1 MKSILIQEHERLC
14 IEQNDMY
21 DNLSLVRWDKPME
34 HDPWGYYASYI
45 IGAEWID
52 DKEALVVTTKR
63 GMEEIDFLT
72 MFMTCFSSDV
82 SVKSFAEIYNIDCEA
97 PVIHAPSLK
106 GVLSPLIVLHFL
118 GIVSRIKSLKKGYVH
133 YSENLKKVKGHIQV
147 MKNERKNI
155 ASKRFDRVFCDFDE
169 YTVDIPENRLIKKA
183 LLFSSQI
190 LRTITQNHS
199 IGNKAK
205 LMLSKSLALFE
216 NVSDEVQVKEV
227 SLIKGHK
234 LFSEYNEAVR
244 LAKLIL
250 RRYDYSISKTSS
262 LDENVP
268 PFTLDMSLLY
278 EHYVYGLLNE
288 AYGNKISYQF
298 KGKTGFPDFLY
309 CATEFKA
316 ILDTK
321 YIPKYESSSLDNN
334 VIRQLSVYSRDI
346 PILRHLGYEDI
357 DEESPRPNVPC
368 IIIYSKEGNVVR
380 NPFIK
385 NWTSNLAT
393 RLRTVACQAKLRLVN
408 SWLKEERRH
417 DYQIERKSL
426 FHLLSDTEIQPSG
439 CRTYLSR
446 P

>member
-1 MKSILIQEHERLC
+1 MKSILIQEHELLD
-14 IEQNDMY
+14 IEQNDRY
-21 DNLSLVRWDKPME
+21 NNLSLVRWDKPLE
-34 HDPWGYYASYI
+34 HKPWGYYASYV

-72 MFMTCFSSDV
+72 MFMTCFSSDL
-82 SVKSFAEIYNIDCEA
+82 SVESFAEIYNIDSDA

-118 GIVSRIKSLKKGYVH
+118 GVVSRIKSLKKGYVH

-155 ASKRFDRVFCDFDE
+155 TSNRFDRVFCDFDE

-183 LLFSSQI
+183 LLFSSHI
-190 LRTITQNHS
+190 LRTITENHS

-216 NVSDEVQVKEV
+216 KVTDEVHIKEV

-250 RRYDYSISKTSS
+250 QRYDYSISKTSS
-262 LDENVP
+262 LDENVT

-298 KGKTGFPDFLY
+298 NGKTGLPDFLY
-309 CATEFKA
+309 CSTGFKA

-334 VIRQLSVYSRDI
+334 VIRQLSGYSRDI

-357 DEESPRPNVPC
+357 DEESPIPSVPC
-368 IIIYSKEGNVVR
+368 IIIYPKEEDVVR
-380 NPFIK
+380 NPF
-385 NWTSNLAT
+385 
-393 RLRTVACQAKLRLVN
+393 VN
-408 SWLKEERRH
+408 K
-417 DYQIERKSL
+417 K
-426 FHLLSDTEIQPSG
+426 LSDLCTIPVRKLARFYKICIPLPVMGSNK
-439 CRTYLSR
+439 
-446 P
+446 

>member
-14 IEQNDMY
+14 IEQNDRY

-34 HDPWGYYASYI
+34 HYPWGYYASYI

-72 MFMTCFSSDV
+72 MFMTCFSSDM
-82 SVKSFAEIYNIDCEA
+82 SVESFAEIYNIDCEA

-309 CATEFKA
+309 FATGFKA

-334 VIRQLSVYSRDI
+334 VIRQLSGYSRDI

-357 DEESPRPNVPC
+357 NEEYLNSENTFL
-368 IIIYSKEGNVVR
+368 IYDTLKGN
-380 NPFIK
+380 K
-385 NWTSNLAT
+385 
-393 RLRTVACQAKLRLVN
+393 LVN
-408 SWLKEERRH
+408 S
-417 DYQIERKSL
+417 L
-426 FHLLSDTEIQPSG
+426 FENTNFNIKRE
-439 CRTYLSR
+439 
-446 P
+446 

>member
-1 MKSILIQEHERLC
+1 
-14 IEQNDMY
+14 
-21 DNLSLVRWDKPME
+21 ME

-52 DKEALVVTTKR
+52 QKEALVVTTKR

-72 MFMTCFSSDV
+72 MFMTCFSSDL
-82 SVKSFAEIYNIDCEA
+82 SVESFAEIYNIDSEA
-97 PVIHAPSLK
+97 PAIHAPSLK

-118 GIVSRIKSLKKGYVH
+118 GVVSRIKSLKKGYVH

-169 YTVDIPENRLIKKA
+169 YTVDIPENKLIKKA

-190 LRTITQNHS
+190 LRTITENHS
-199 IGNKAK
+199 IGNKCK

-216 NVSDEVQVKEV
+216 NVSDEVQIKEV

-234 LFSEYNEAVR
+234 IFSEYNEAVR

-250 RRYDYSISKTSS
+250 RRYDYNISNTSS

-278 EHYVYGLLNE
+278 EHYVYGLLYE
-288 AYGNKISYQF
+288 AYQNKITYQYSSLT
-298 KGKTGFPDFLY
+298 GKPDFLY
-309 CATEFKA
+309 HSQGFKA

-321 YIPKYESSSLDNN
+321 YIPKYENQKLDTD
-334 VIRQLSVYSRDI
+334 VVRQLSGYSRDLK
-346 PILRHLGYEDI
+346 ILKYLGYEDVS
-357 DEESPRPNVPC
+357 EEAPLPNVPC
-368 IIIYSKEGNVVR
+368 VIIYPEEGGEKN
-380 NPFIK
+380 NPFLNISLK
-385 NWTSNLAT
+385 KLCSKSVGGLA
-393 RLRTVACQAKLRLVN
+393 
-408 SWLKEERRH
+408 
-417 DYQIERKSL
+417 L
-426 FHLLSDTEIQPSG
+426 FYKIAISVPTLNG
-439 CRTYLSR
+439 
-446 P
+446 

>member
-1 MKSILIQEHERLC
+1 MIAIQEHQRLS
-14 IEQNDMY
+14 IEHNDRY
-21 DNLSLVRWDKPME
+21 DNLNLVRWDKPME
-34 HDPWGYYASYI
+34 HDQWGYYASYV

-72 MFMTCFSSDV
+72 MFMMCFSSNL
-82 SVKSFAEIYNIDCEA
+82 SVESFAEIYNIDSEA

-118 GIVSRIKSLKKGYVH
+118 GVVSRIKSLKKGYAH

-147 MKNERKNI
+147 MKNERKNV

-190 LRTITQNHS
+190 LRTITENHS
-199 IGNKAK
+199 IGNRCK

-216 NVSDEVQVKEV
+216 NVSDEVQIKEV

-288 AYGNKISYQF
+288 AYGDKISYQF
-298 KGKTGFPDFLY
+298 HGKTGVPDFLY
-309 CATEFKA
+309 CSTGFKA

-321 YIPKYESSSLDNN
+321 YIPKYECSSLDNN
-334 VIRQLSVYSRDI
+334 VIRQLSGYSRDI
-346 PILRHLGYEDI
+346 PILRQLGYEDM
-357 DEESPRPNVPC
+357 DEESPIPNIPC
-368 IIIYSKEGNVVR
+368 VIIYPKEGSDVK
-380 NPFIK
+380 NPFQNK
-385 NWTSNLAT
+385 
-393 RLRTVACQAKLRLVN
+393 KLRDLCTSPV
-408 SWLKEERRH
+408 
-417 DYQIERKSL
+417 RKL
-426 FHLLSDTEIQPSG
+426 ARFYKVCVPLPVSG
-439 CRTYLSR
+439 ANQ
-446 P
+446 

>member
-1 MKSILIQEHERLC
+1 MKSILIQEHERLS
-14 IEQNDMY
+14 IEHNDRY
-21 DNLSLVRWDKPME
+21 DNLNLVRWNKPME
-34 HDPWGYYASYI
+34 HDPWGYYASYF

-63 GMEEIDFLT
+63 GVEEIDFLT
-72 MFMTCFSSDV
+72 MFMMCFSSDL
-82 SVKSFAEIYNIDCEA
+82 SVESFAEIYNIDSEA

-118 GIVSRIKSLKKGYVH
+118 GVVSRIKSLKKGYVH

-183 LLFSSQI
+183 LLFCSQI
-190 LRTITQNHS
+190 LRIITENHS
-199 IGNKAK
+199 MGNKAK

-216 NVSDEVQVKEV
+216 NVTDEVQIKEV

-250 RRYDYSISKTSS
+250 RRYDYCISKTSS

-268 PFTLDMSLLY
+268 PFTLNMSLLY

-288 AYGNKISYQF
+288 AYGDKITYQF
-298 KGKTGFPDFLY
+298 SGKTGSPDFLY
-309 CATEFKA
+309 CSTGFKA

-334 VIRQLSVYSRDI
+334 VIRQLSGYSRDI
-346 PILRHLGYEDI
+346 PILWHLGYEDI
-357 DEESPRPNVPC
+357 VEESPISNVPC
-368 IIIYSKEGNVVR
+368 VIIYPKEGRDVK
-380 NPFIK
+380 NPFANK
-385 NWTSNLAT
+385 
-393 RLRTVACQAKLRLVN
+393 RLRDLCTTPVRKLARFYKICVPLPIMCSN
-408 SWLKEERRH
+408 K
-417 DYQIERKSL
+417 
-426 FHLLSDTEIQPSG
+426 
-439 CRTYLSR
+439 
-446 P
+446 

>member
-1 MKSILIQEHERLC
+1 MKSILIQEHERLS
-14 IEQNDMY
+14 IEHNDRY
-21 DNLSLVRWDKPME
+21 DNLNLVRWDKPME
-34 HDPWGYYASYI
+34 HDPWGYYASYV

-72 MFMTCFSSDV
+72 MFMMCFSSDL
-82 SVKSFAEIYNIDCEA
+82 SVESFTEIYNIDSEA

-118 GIVSRIKSLKKGYVH
+118 GVVSRIKSLKKGYVH
-133 YSENLKKVKGHIQV
+133 YSENLKKVKGHIKV
-147 MKNERKNI
+147 VKNERKNI

-169 YTVDIPENRLIKKA
+169 YTVNIPENRLIKKA

-190 LRTITQNHS
+190 LRTITENHS
-199 IGNKAK
+199 VGNKAK

-216 NVSDEVQVKEV
+216 NVTDEVQIKEV

-288 AYGNKISYQF
+288 AYGDKISYQY

-309 CATEFKA
+309 CSSSFKA

-321 YIPKYESSSLDNN
+321 YIPKYENVSIDNN
-334 VIRQLSVYSRDI
+334 VIRQLSGYSRDI
-346 PILRHLGYEDI
+346 PILRHLGY
-357 DEESPRPNVPC
+357 DEINEKSPVPNVPC
-368 IIIYSKEGNVVR
+368 VIIYPKEGNDVM
-380 NPFIK
+380 NPFVK
-385 NWTSNLAT
+385 K
-393 RLRTVACQAKLRLVN
+393 KLRELCTTPV
-408 SWLKEERRH
+408 
-417 DYQIERKSL
+417 RKLARFYKICIPLPVMDSK
-426 FHLLSDTEIQPSG
+426 I
-439 CRTYLSR
+439 
-446 P
+446 

>member
-1 MKSILIQEHERLC
+1 MKSILIQEHERLS
-14 IEQNDMY
+14 IEQNDRY

-34 HDPWGYYASYI
+34 HDPWGYYASYV

-72 MFMTCFSSDV
+72 MFMTCFSSDLPV
-82 SVKSFAEIYNIDCEA
+82 ESFAEIYDIDCET

-118 GIVSRIKSLKKGYVH
+118 GVVCRIKSLKKGYVH
-133 YSENLKKVKGHIQV
+133 YCKNLKKVKGHIQV
-147 MKNERKNI
+147 MNNERKNI
-155 ASKRFDRVFCDFDE
+155 ASKRFDRVFCNFDE

-190 LRTITQNHS
+190 LRTITKNHS
-199 IGNKAK
+199 IGNKVK

-216 NVSDEVQVKEV
+216 NVSDEVQIKEV

-234 LFSEYNEAVR
+234 LFSEYNEAIR

-250 RRYDYSISKTSS
+250 RRYDYSISKISS
-262 LDENVP
+262 LDENIP

-288 AYGNKISYQF
+288 AYGDKISYQF

-309 CATEFKA
+309 CTTGFKA

-321 YIPKYESSSLDNN
+321 YIPKYETSSLDNN
-334 VIRQLSVYSRDI
+334 VIRQLSGYSRDI
-346 PILRHLGYEDI
+346 PILRHLGYKDI
-357 DEESPRPNVPC
+357 DEESPIPNVPC
-368 IIIYSKEGNVVR
+368 IIIYPKEGNVVR
-380 NPFIK
+380 NPFVK
-385 NWTSNLAT
+385 K
-393 RLRTVACQAKLRLVN
+393 KLRDLCTTPV
-408 SWLKEERRH
+408 
-417 DYQIERKSL
+417 RKLARFYKICIPLPVMGSNK
-426 FHLLSDTEIQPSG
+426 
-439 CRTYLSR
+439 
-446 P
+446 

>member
-1 MKSILIQEHERLC
+1 MKSILIQEHDCLS
-14 IEQNDMY
+14 IEQNDRY
-21 DNLSLVRWDKPME
+21 DNLSLVRWDKPIE
-34 HDPWGYYASYI
+34 CDPWGYYASYV

-72 MFMTCFSSDV
+72 MFMMCFSSDL
-82 SVKSFAEIYNIDCEA
+82 SVESFAEIYNIDSEA

-118 GIVSRIKSLKKGYVH
+118 GVVSRIKSLKKGYVH

-190 LRTITQNHS
+190 LRTITENHS
-199 IGNKAK
+199 IGNRCK

-216 NVSDEVQVKEV
+216 NVSDEVQIKEV

-288 AYGNKISYQF
+288 AYGDKISYQF
-298 KGKTGFPDFLY
+298 HGKTGVPDFLY
-309 CATEFKA
+309 CSTGFKA

-321 YIPKYESSSLDNN
+321 YIPKYECSSLDNN
-334 VIRQLSVYSRDI
+334 VIRQLSGYSRDI
-346 PILRHLGYEDI
+346 PILRQLGYEDM
-357 DEESPRPNVPC
+357 DEESPIPNIPC
-368 IIIYSKEGNVVR
+368 VIIYPKEGSDVK
-380 NPFIK
+380 NPFQNK
-385 NWTSNLAT
+385 
-393 RLRTVACQAKLRLVN
+393 KLRDLCTSPV
-408 SWLKEERRH
+408 
-417 DYQIERKSL
+417 RKL
-426 FHLLSDTEIQPSG
+426 ARFYKVCVPLPVSG
-439 CRTYLSR
+439 ANQ
-446 P
+446 

>member
-1 MKSILIQEHERLC
+1 MKSILIQEHERLS
-14 IEQNDMY
+14 IEQNDRY

-34 HDPWGYYASYI
+34 HDPWGYYASYV

-72 MFMTCFSSDV
+72 MFMTCFSSDLPV
-82 SVKSFAEIYNIDCEA
+82 ESFAEIYDIDCET

-118 GIVSRIKSLKKGYVH
+118 GVVCRIKSLKKGYVH
-133 YSENLKKVKGHIQV
+133 YCKNLKKVKGHIQV
-147 MKNERKNI
+147 MNNERKNI
-155 ASKRFDRVFCDFDE
+155 ASKRFDRVFCNFDE

-190 LRTITQNHS
+190 LRTITENHS
-199 IGNKAK
+199 IGNKVK

-216 NVSDEVQVKEV
+216 NVSDEVQIKEV

-234 LFSEYNEAVR
+234 LFSEYNEAIR

-250 RRYDYSISKTSS
+250 RRCDYSISKISS
-262 LDENVP
+262 LDENIP

-288 AYGNKISYQF
+288 AYGDKISYQF

-309 CATEFKA
+309 CTTGFKA

-321 YIPKYESSSLDNN
+321 YIPKYETSSLDNN
-334 VIRQLSVYSRDI
+334 VIRQLSGYSRDI
-346 PILRHLGYEDI
+346 PILRHLGYKDI
-357 DEESPRPNVPC
+357 DEESPIPNVPC
-368 IIIYSKEGNVVR
+368 IIIYPKEGNVVR
-380 NPFIK
+380 NPFVK
-385 NWTSNLAT
+385 K
-393 RLRTVACQAKLRLVN
+393 KLRDLCTTPV
-408 SWLKEERRH
+408 
-417 DYQIERKSL
+417 RKLARFYKICIPLPVMGSNK
-426 FHLLSDTEIQPSG
+426 
-439 CRTYLSR
+439 
-446 P
+446 

>member
-63 GMEEIDFLT
+63 GMEKIDFLT

-82 SVKSFAEIYNIDCEA
+82 SVESFAEIYKIDCEA

-216 NVSDEVQVKEV
+216 NVSDEVQIKEV

-234 LFSEYNEAVR
+234 LFSEYNEAIR

-250 RRYDYSISKTSS
+250 RRYDYSISKISS
-262 LDENVP
+262 LDENIP

-288 AYGNKISYQF
+288 AYGDKISYQF

-309 CATEFKA
+309 CTTGFKA

-321 YIPKYESSSLDNN
+321 YIPKYETSSLDNN
-334 VIRQLSVYSRDI
+334 VIRQLSGYSRDI
-346 PILRHLGYEDI
+346 LILRHLGYKDI
-357 DEESPRPNVPC
+357 DEESPIPNVPC
-368 IIIYSKEGNVVR
+368 IIIYPKEGNVVR
-380 NPFIK
+380 NPFVK
-385 NWTSNLAT
+385 K
-393 RLRTVACQAKLRLVN
+393 KLRDLCTTPV
-408 SWLKEERRH
+408 LKLARF
-417 DYQIERKSL
+417 YKICIPLPVMGSNK
-426 FHLLSDTEIQPSG
+426 
-439 CRTYLSR
+439 
-446 P
+446 

>member
-1 MKSILIQEHERLC
+1 MKPILIQEHDRLSIER
-14 IEQNDMY
+14 NDRY
-21 DNLSLVRWDKPME
+21 DNLNLVRWDKPLE
-34 HDPWGYYASYI
+34 HDIWGYYASYV

-52 DKEALVVTTKR
+52 DKEALVVTTKK

-72 MFMTCFSSDV
+72 MFMMCFSSDL
-82 SVKSFAEIYNIDCEA
+82 SVESFAEIYNIDSEA

-118 GIVSRIKSLKKGYVH
+118 GVVSRIKSLKKGYVH
-133 YSENLKKVKGHIQV
+133 YSENLKKVKGHIKV

-190 LRTITQNHS
+190 LRTITENHS
-199 IGNKAK
+199 VGNKAK

-216 NVSDEVQVKEV
+216 NVTDEVQIKEV

-288 AYGNKISYQF
+288 AYGDKISYQY

-309 CATEFKA
+309 CSSSFKA

-321 YIPKYESSSLDNN
+321 YIPKYENVSIDNN
-334 VIRQLSVYSRDI
+334 VIRQLSGYSRDI
-346 PILRHLGYEDI
+346 PILRHLGYDEI
-357 DEESPRPNVPC
+357 NEESPVPNVPC
-368 IIIYSKEGNVVR
+368 VIIYPKEGNDVM
-380 NPFIK
+380 NPFVK
-385 NWTSNLAT
+385 K
-393 RLRTVACQAKLRLVN
+393 KLRELCTTPV
-408 SWLKEERRH
+408 
-417 DYQIERKSL
+417 RKLARFYKICIPLPVMDSK
-426 FHLLSDTEIQPSG
+426 I
-439 CRTYLSR
+439 
-446 P
+446 

>member
-1 MKSILIQEHERLC
+1 MKSILIQEHERLS
-14 IEQNDMY
+14 IEHNDRY
-21 DNLSLVRWDKPME
+21 DNLNLVRWDKPME
-34 HDPWGYYASYI
+34 HDPWGYYASYV

-63 GMEEIDFLT
+63 GMEKIDFLT
-72 MFMTCFSSDV
+72 MFMMCFSSDL
-82 SVKSFAEIYNIDCEA
+82 SVESFTEIYNIDSEA

-118 GIVSRIKSLKKGYVH
+118 GVVSRIKSLKKGYVH
-133 YSENLKKVKGHIQV
+133 YSENLKKVKGHIKV
-147 MKNERKNI
+147 VKNERKNI

-169 YTVDIPENRLIKKA
+169 YTVNIPENRLIKKA

-190 LRTITQNHS
+190 LRTITENHS
-199 IGNKAK
+199 VGNKAK

-216 NVSDEVQVKEV
+216 NVTDEVQIKEV

-288 AYGNKISYQF
+288 AYGDKISYQY

-309 CATEFKA
+309 CSSSFKA

-321 YIPKYESSSLDNN
+321 YIPKYENVSIDNN
-334 VIRQLSVYSRDI
+334 VIRQLSGYSRDI
-346 PILRHLGYEDI
+346 PILRHLGY
-357 DEESPRPNVPC
+357 DEINEKSPVPNVPC
-368 IIIYSKEGNVVR
+368 VIIYPKEGNDVM
-380 NPFIK
+380 NPFVK
-385 NWTSNLAT
+385 K
-393 RLRTVACQAKLRLVN
+393 KLRELCTTPV
-408 SWLKEERRH
+408 
-417 DYQIERKSL
+417 RKLARFYKICIPLPVMDSK
-426 FHLLSDTEIQPSG
+426 I
-439 CRTYLSR
+439 
-446 P
+446 